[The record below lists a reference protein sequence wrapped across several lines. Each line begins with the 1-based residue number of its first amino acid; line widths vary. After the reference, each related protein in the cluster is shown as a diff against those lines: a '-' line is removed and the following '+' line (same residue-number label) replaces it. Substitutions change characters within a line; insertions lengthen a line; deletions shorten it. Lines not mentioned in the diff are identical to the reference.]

1 MGKASINCPVCGKL
15 EFEDFEDYE
24 NCSQC
29 GWKINI
35 RQYDDHDFSDGTNP
49 LSVNEYK
56 LQYAAVTNEKTAE
69 TAKKLKDKFYEERY
83 ALYKE
88 YREVTRAKGTQSC
101 SDMTDKLVAL
111 RLSYMEK
118 ITGLVEAIQ

>member
-1 MGKASINCPVCGKL
+1 MGKASITCPVCGKL
-15 EFEDFEDYE
+15 EFEDFEDLE
-24 NCSQC
+24 NCSEC

-35 RQYDDHDFSDGTNP
+35 TQYDNHDYSDGTNP

-56 LQYAAVTNEKTAE
+56 LQYAAVTNPKTAE
-69 TAKKLKDKFYEERY
+69 AAKKLKDEFYDSRF

-88 YREVTRAKGTQSC
+88 YREVTRGKGTQSC

-111 RLSYMEK
+111 RLEYVEK
-118 ITGLVEAIQ
+118 LKELTSSV

>member
-1 MGKASINCPVCGKL
+1 MGKASITCPVCGKL
-15 EFEDFEDYE
+15 EFEDFEDLE

-56 LQYAAVTNEKTAE
+56 IQYEALTNQKTAE
-69 TAKKLKDKFYEERY
+69 AAKRLKDEFYDARY

-101 SDMTDKLVAL
+101 SGMTEKLVAL
-111 RLSYMEK
+111 RLSYMEELK
-118 ITGLVEAIQ
+118 NLVSSF

>member
-1 MGKASINCPVCGKL
+1 MGKASIICPVCGKL

-56 LQYAAVTNEKTAE
+56 LQYAATTNEKTAE
-69 TAKKLKDKFYEERY
+69 TAKRLKDVFYDERY

-101 SDMTDKLVAL
+101 ADMTEKLVVL
-111 RLSYMEK
+111 RLDYVEK
-118 ITGLVEAIQ
+118 LKKLTETV